1 MRYRWAVATHPGNV
15 RPGNEDSVWPATSG
29 AGEGPLVVIVADGMG
44 GAVAGEVASS
54 LAVDAAKSSAR
65 DIDDRVREANQAI
78 LDEVER
84 RPELR
89 GMGTTMTLFE
99 LGADDS
105 GLARFAHVGD
115 SRAYLLRGG
124 ELTQLTEDHTVVN
137 MYLRTGAIA
146 PEEVANHPQRSLI
159 TRAVGLTPDLDVDT
173 GNLSLEEGDRLLLCS
188 DGVNSMIDDA
198 EITAALEVDSA
209 EEAAWLLVEKANLA
223 GGHDN
228 ITALVVDVVE

>member
-1 MRYRWAVATHPGNV
+1 MRYRWAVASHPGNV
-15 RPGNEDSVWPATSG
+15 RPGNEDSAWPESSG
-29 AGEGPLVVIVADGMG
+29 AGDGPLVVIVADGMG
-44 GAVAGEVASS
+44 GAVAGEVASQ
-54 LAVDAAKSSAR
+54 LAVEAARSSDK
-65 DIDDRVREANQAI
+65 DIEDRVQEANAAI
-78 LDEVER
+78 LAEVER

-99 LGADDS
+99 LGAED
-105 GLARFAHVGD
+105 GLAQFAHVGD
-115 SRAYLLRGG
+115 SRAYLLRD
-124 ELTQLTEDHTVVN
+124 ETLTQLTEDHTVVN
-137 MYLRTGAIA
+137 MYLRTGAIG

-159 TRAVGLTPDLDVDT
+159 TRAVGLTTDLDVDT
-173 GNLSLEEGDRLLLCS
+173 GNLTMEPGDRLLLCS

-198 EITAALEVDSA
+198 EIADALGVDSA

>member
-1 MRYRWAVATHPGNV
+1 
-15 RPGNEDSVWPATSG
+15 
-29 AGEGPLVVIVADGMG
+29 MG

-54 LAVDAAKSSAR
+54 MAVDAARSSDR
-65 DIDDRVREANQAI
+65 DIADRVRDANRAI

-99 LGADDS
+99 LGEDAV
-105 GLARFAHVGD
+105 AHFAHVGD

-124 ELTQLTEDHTVVN
+124 TLTQLTEDHTVVN

-146 PEEVANHPQRSLI
+146 PEEAATHPQRSLI

-173 GNLSLEEGDRLLLCS
+173 GNLALEPGDRLLLCS
-188 DGVNSMIDDA
+188 DGVNGMIDDDVIA
-198 EITAALEVDSA
+198 DALSVETA
-209 EEAAWLLVEKANLA
+209 EEAAWLLVERANLA

>member
-1 MRYRWAVATHPGNV
+1 MKYRWAVATHPGNI
-15 RPGNEDSVWPATSG
+15 RPGNEDSAWPTSSG
-29 AGEGPLVVIVADGMG
+29 SGDGPVLVMVADGMG

-54 LAVDAAKSSAR
+54 LAVETAR
-65 DIDDRVREANQAI
+65 ESDGDLADRVLDANRAI

-89 GMGTTMTLFE
+89 GMGTTLTLFE
-99 LGADDS
+99 LTEAGIAH
-105 GLARFAHVGD
+105 FAHVGD
-115 SRAYLLRGG
+115 SRAYLFRNL

-146 PEEVANHPQRSLI
+146 PEEAANHPQRSLI

-173 GNLSLEEGDRLLLCS
+173 GNLPLEPGDRLLLCS
-188 DGVNSMIDDA
+188 DGVNGMLDDA
-198 EITAALEVDSA
+198 AIADALSVESS

-228 ITALVVDVVE
+228 ITALVVDVVG

>member
-1 MRYRWAVATHPGNV
+1 MKYRWGIATHPGNV
-15 RPGNEDSVWPATSG
+15 RPGNEDSVWPASSG
-29 AGEGPLVVIVADGMG
+29 SGDAPVLVMVADGMG

-54 LAVDAAKSSAR
+54 LAVETAR
-65 DIDDRVREANQAI
+65 HSEGDLTERVLDANQAI
-78 LDEVER
+78 LDEVDR

-89 GMGTTMTLFE
+89 GMGTTLTLFE
-99 LGADDS
+99 LGDD
-105 GLARFAHVGD
+105 GVAHFAHVGD
-115 SRAYLLRGG
+115 SRAYLLREG

-146 PEEVANHPQRSLI
+146 PEEAANHPQRSLI

-173 GNLSLEEGDRLLLCS
+173 GNLTLEEGDRLLLCS
-188 DGVNSMIDDA
+188 DGVNGMIDDD
-198 EITAALEVDSA
+198 EITEALAAESS

-228 ITALVVDVVE
+228 ITALVVDVVG

>member
-1 MRYRWAVATHPGNV
+1 
-15 RPGNEDSVWPATSG
+15 
-29 AGEGPLVVIVADGMG
+29 
-44 GAVAGEVASS
+44 
-54 LAVDAAKSSAR
+54 
-65 DIDDRVREANQAI
+65 I

-99 LGADDS
+99 LGTED
-105 GLARFAHVGD
+105 GLAQFAHVGD
-115 SRAYLLRGG
+115 SRAYLWRAG

-137 MYLRTGAIA
+137 MYLRTGAIS
-146 PEEVANHPQRSLI
+146 PDEVANHPQRSLI

-173 GNLSLEEGDRLLLCS
+173 GNMTLEPGDRLLLCS
-188 DGVNSMIDDA
+188 DGVNSMIDDTQVA
-198 EITAALEVDSA
+198 EALTAETA
-209 EEAAWLLVEKANLA
+209 EEAVWLLVEKANLA

>member
-1 MRYRWAVATHPGNV
+1 MSYRWAVASHPGNV
-15 RPGNEDSVWPATSG
+15 RAGNEDSAWPTAAGS
-29 AGEGPLVVIVADGMG
+29 GEGPLLVMVADGMG

-54 LAVDAAKSSAR
+54 LAVETALASDGDIEQRVLDAN
-65 DIDDRVREANQAI
+65 DAI
-78 LDEVER
+78 LAEVDG

-99 LGADDS
+99 LGGADRV
-105 GLARFAHVGD
+105 AHFAHVGD

-137 MYLRTGAIA
+137 MYLRSGAIG
-146 PEEVANHPQRSLI
+146 PDEVANHPQRSLI

-173 GNLSLEEGDRLLLCS
+173 GNLTLEPGDRLLLCS

-198 EITAALEVDSA
+198 QIESALAVESP

-228 ITALVVDVVE
+228 ITALVVDVLE

>member
-1 MRYRWAVATHPGNV
+1 MKYRWGTATHPGNV
-15 RPGNEDSVWPATSG
+15 RPGNEDSVWPVSSG
-29 AGEGPLVVIVADGMG
+29 SGEAPVLVMVADGMG

-54 LAVDAAKSSAR
+54 MAVETAR
-65 DIDDRVREANQAI
+65 NSEGDLTERVLDANQAI

-89 GMGTTMTLFE
+89 GMGTTLTLFQ
-99 LGADDS
+99 LGEDGVAH
-105 GLARFAHVGD
+105 FAHVGD
-115 SRAYLLRGG
+115 SRAYLLRDG

-146 PEEVANHPQRSLI
+146 PEEAANHPQRSLI

-173 GNLSLEEGDRLLLCS
+173 GNLTLEAGDRLLLCS
-188 DGVNSMIDDA
+188 DGVNGMIDDDEIA
-198 EITAALEVDSA
+198 EALAAESS

-228 ITALVVDVVE
+228 ITALVVDVVG

>member
-1 MRYRWAVATHPGNV
+1 MRYRWAVASHPGNV
-15 RPGNEDSVWPATSG
+15 RPGNEDSVWPSSSG
-29 AGEGPLVVIVADGMG
+29 AGDGPLVVIVADGMG

-54 LAVDAAKSSAR
+54 LAVEAARSSDQ
-65 DIDDRVREANQAI
+65 DIADRVREANQAI
-78 LDEVER
+78 LDEVSR

-99 LGADDS
+99 LGADDE
-105 GLARFAHVGD
+105 GLAHFAHVGD
-115 SRAYLLRGG
+115 SRAYLLRKG

-146 PEEVANHPQRSLI
+146 PEEAANHPQRSLI

-173 GNLSLEEGDRLLLCS
+173 GNLTLEAGDRLLLCS

-198 EITAALEVDSA
+198 AITDALDVDSV

>member
-1 MRYRWAVATHPGNV
+1 MSYRWAVATHPGNV
-15 RPGNEDSVWPATSG
+15 RPGNEDSVWPKTSG
-29 AGEGPLVVIVADGMG
+29 SDPGPIVVMVADGMG

-54 LAVDAAKSSAR
+54 LAVETAR
-65 DIDDRVREANQAI
+65 ESDSDIAERIQEANRRI

-84 RPELR
+84 RPDLR
-89 GMGTTMTLFE
+89 GMGTTMTVFRLDE
-99 LGADDS
+99 EGVAH
-105 GLARFAHVGD
+105 FAHVGD

-146 PEEVANHPQRSLI
+146 PEEAATHPQRSLI

-173 GNLSLEEGDRLLLCS
+173 GNLPLEPGDRLLLCS
-188 DGVNSMIDDA
+188 DGVNGMIDDT
-198 EITAALEVDSA
+198 EITEALGVESG

>member
-1 MRYRWAVATHPGNV
+1 MSYRWAVASHPGNV
-15 RPGNEDSVWPATSG
+15 RAGNEDSVWPTTSG
-29 AGEGPLVVIVADGMG
+29 AGDGPLVVIVADGMG

-54 LAVDAAKSSAR
+54 LAVETAR
-65 DIDDRVREANQAI
+65 TSEQDIANRVRAANDAI
-78 LDEVER
+78 LDAVRE

-89 GMGTTMTLFE
+89 GMGTTLTLFE
-99 LGADDS
+99 LGDDDL
-105 GLARFAHVGD
+105 LARFAHVGD
-115 SRAYLLRGG
+115 SRAYLLRNG

-137 MYLRTGAIA
+137 MYLQTGAIRA
-146 PEEVANHPQRSLI
+146 DEVANHPQRSLI

-173 GNLSLEEGDRLLLCS
+173 GNLTLEPGDRLFLCT

-198 EITAALEVDSA
+198 EITATLAVDSP
-209 EEAAWLLVEKANLA
+209 EEAVWLLVERANLA

>member
-1 MRYRWAVATHPGNV
+1 MKYRWGIATHPGNV
-15 RPGNEDSVWPATSG
+15 RPGNEDSVWPASSG
-29 AGEGPLVVIVADGMG
+29 SGDAPVLVMVADGMG

-54 LAVDAAKSSAR
+54 MAVETAR
-65 DIDDRVREANQAI
+65 HSEGDLTERVLDANQAI
-78 LDEVER
+78 LDEVDR

-89 GMGTTMTLFE
+89 GMGTTLTLFE
-99 LGADDS
+99 LGDD
-105 GLARFAHVGD
+105 GVAHFAHVGD
-115 SRAYLLRGG
+115 SRAYLLREG

-146 PEEVANHPQRSLI
+146 PEEAANHPQRSLI

-173 GNLSLEEGDRLLLCS
+173 GNLTLEAGDRLLLCS
-188 DGVNSMIDDA
+188 DGVNGMIDDD
-198 EITAALEVDSA
+198 EITEALAAESS

-228 ITALVVDVVE
+228 ITALVVDVVG

>member
-1 MRYRWAVATHPGNV
+1 MRYRWAVASHPGNV
-15 RPGNEDSVWPATSG
+15 RPGNEDSAWPESSG

-44 GAVAGEVASS
+44 GAVAGEVASR
-54 LAVDAAKSSAR
+54 LAVEAARSSDK
-65 DIDDRVREANQAI
+65 DIEDRVQEANTAI
-78 LDEVER
+78 LEEVER

-99 LGADDS
+99 LGAEDD
-105 GLARFAHVGD
+105 LARFAHVGD
-115 SRAYLLRGG
+115 SRAYLLRDDD
-124 ELTQLTEDHTVVN
+124 LTQLTEDHTVVN

-159 TRAVGLTPDLDVDT
+159 TRAVGLTTELDVDT
-173 GNLSLEEGDRLLLCS
+173 GNLTLEPGDRLLLCS

-198 EITAALEVDSA
+198 EIADALGVESA

>member
-1 MRYRWAVATHPGNV
+1 MKYRWAVATHPGNV
-15 RPGNEDSVWPATSG
+15 RPGNEDSAWPRSSG
-29 AGEGPLVVIVADGMG
+29 SGEGPVLVMVADGMG

-54 LAVDAAKSSAR
+54 LAVETAR
-65 DIDDRVREANQAI
+65 ESDGDLAERVLDANQAI
-78 LDEVER
+78 LDEVDR

-89 GMGTTMTLFE
+89 GMGTTLTLFQ
-99 LGADDS
+99 LSPD

-115 SRAYLLRGG
+115 SRAYLFRED

-146 PEEVANHPQRSLI
+146 PEEAANHPQRSLI

-173 GNLSLEEGDRLLLCS
+173 GNLSLQAGDRLLLCS
-188 DGVNSMIDDA
+188 DGVNGMIDDDEIASALRA
-198 EITAALEVDSA
+198 ESS

-228 ITALVVDVVE
+228 ITALVVDVVG

>member
-1 MRYRWAVATHPGNV
+1 MSYRWAVASHPGNV
-15 RPGNEDSVWPATSG
+15 RTGNEDSVWPPSSG
-29 AGEGPLVVIVADGMG
+29 AGRGPVLVMVADGMG

-54 LAVDAAKSSAR
+54 LAVETARSSEGA
-65 DIDDRVREANQAI
+65 IEDRILEANRAI
-78 LDEVER
+78 LAEVER

-89 GMGTTMTLFE
+89 GMGTTMTVFE
-99 LGADDS
+99 LGEEDL
-105 GLARFAHVGD
+105 LARFAHVGD
-115 SRAYLLRGG
+115 SRAYLLRRQ

-137 MYLRTGAIA
+137 MYLKTGAIA

-159 TRAVGLTPDLDVDT
+159 TRAVGLTSELDVDT
-173 GNLSLEEGDRLLLCS
+173 GNLTLEPGDRLLLCS

-198 EITAALEVDSA
+198 EIAAALGVDSP
-209 EEAAWLLVEKANLA
+209 EEAAWQLIEKANLA

>member
-1 MRYRWAVATHPGNV
+1 MTYRWAVASHPGNV

-29 AGEGPLVVIVADGMG
+29 AGDGPLVVIVADGMG
-44 GAVAGEVASS
+44 GAVAGEVASR
-54 LAVDAAKSSAR
+54 LAVEAAKSSDL
-65 DIDDRVREANQAI
+65 DIEDRVREANQAI

-99 LGADDS
+99 LGTED
-105 GLARFAHVGD
+105 GLAQFAHVGD
-115 SRAYLLRGG
+115 SRAYLWRAG

-137 MYLRTGAIA
+137 MYLRTGAIS
-146 PEEVANHPQRSLI
+146 PDEVANHPQRSLI

-173 GNLSLEEGDRLLLCS
+173 GNMTLEPGDRLLLCS
-188 DGVNSMIDDA
+188 DGVNSMIDDTQVA
-198 EITAALEVDSA
+198 EALTAETA
-209 EEAAWLLVEKANLA
+209 EEAVWLLVEKANLA

>member
-1 MRYRWAVATHPGNV
+1 MKYRWGIATHPGNV
-15 RPGNEDSVWPATSG
+15 RPGNEDSVWPVSSG
-29 AGEGPLVVIVADGMG
+29 SDDAPVLVMVADGMG

-54 LAVDAAKSSAR
+54 MAVETAR
-65 DIDDRVREANQAI
+65 NSEGDLIDRVLDANQAI

-89 GMGTTMTLFE
+89 GMGTTLTLFQ
-99 LGADDS
+99 LGEDGVAH
-105 GLARFAHVGD
+105 FAHVGD
-115 SRAYLLRGG
+115 SRAYLLRDG

-146 PEEVANHPQRSLI
+146 PEEAANHPQRSLI

-173 GNLSLEEGDRLLLCS
+173 GNLTLEAGDRLLLCS
-188 DGVNSMIDDA
+188 DGVNGMIDDDEIA
-198 EITAALEVDSA
+198 EALAAESS

-228 ITALVVDVVE
+228 ITALVVDVVG

>member
-1 MRYRWAVATHPGNV
+1 MKYRWGIATHPGNV
-15 RPGNEDSVWPATSG
+15 RPGNEDSVWPVSSG
-29 AGEGPLVVIVADGMG
+29 SGEAPVLVMVADGMG

-54 LAVDAAKSSAR
+54 MAVETAR
-65 DIDDRVREANQAI
+65 HSEGDLTERVLDANQAI
-78 LDEVER
+78 LDEVDR

-89 GMGTTMTLFE
+89 GMGTTLTLFE
-99 LGADDS
+99 LGDD
-105 GLARFAHVGD
+105 GVAHFAHVGD
-115 SRAYLLRGG
+115 SRAYLLRER

-146 PEEVANHPQRSLI
+146 PEEAANHPQRSLI

-173 GNLSLEEGDRLLLCS
+173 GNLTLEAGDRLLLCS
-188 DGVNSMIDDA
+188 DGVNGMIDDDEIA
-198 EITAALEVDSA
+198 EALAAESS

-228 ITALVVDVVE
+228 ITALVVDVVG

>member
-1 MRYRWAVATHPGNV
+1 MTYRWAVASHPGNV

-29 AGEGPLVVIVADGMG
+29 AGDGPLVVIVADGMG

-54 LAVDAAKSSAR
+54 LAVEAAKSSEH
-65 DIDDRVREANQAI
+65 DIEERVKAANKAI

-99 LGADDS
+99 LGHED

-137 MYLRTGAIA
+137 MYLRSGAIS
-146 PEEVANHPQRSLI
+146 PDEVANHPQRSLI

-173 GNLSLEEGDRLLLCS
+173 GNLTLEPGDRLLLCS
-188 DGVNSMIDDA
+188 DGVNSMIDND
-198 EITAALEVDSA
+198 EITDALSVDTA
-209 EEAAWLLVEKANLA
+209 EEAVWLLVEKANLA